1 MKHISF
7 IRSINIGLMLS
18 VALATVALSHYQGF
32 GAMPQGDDED
42 TVSFVG
48 QYLPNEV
55 IDTTVLNRDTATM
68 EVHSHINVITRT
80 YGDSIVLRWAGD
92 DYATWRR
99 LNRGINIL
107 RMDDQGKL
115 DTLAYQLRPASLE
128 MFRALYPETDS
139 LAMMAMGSLY
149 KESMLNKYPTR
160 EEPGSMGSLYEI
172 YEDQQ
177 MTYGVAVLMSELRM
191 DLANRMAMRF
201 VDRNVKP
208 GRKYDYFVHPS
219 DVDSVEKFIIES
231 AIIEG
236 VENVNYTP
244 QPFDIEIKDS
254 ITGPNSVLL
263 KWESSGFSSFEIE
276 RRKKGATAWERCND
290 RPFINMIAEGT
301 GSINFY
307 GNMVEEPGTYE
318 YRIMAHDPFGDLTS
332 PSPVHTVEVPDLI
345 GPSAPM
351 ISLINIIRPQEDL
364 TAEIWAELHIT
375 KEVRESDFVG
385 MVPMYFHERATNGEW
400 KSLLPE
406 GQMMAPTDTMVM
418 VEVTNI
424 PSCMVS
430 IAAVDA
436 AGNKTFSI
444 PQLMRVTD
452 VRAPKAPTG
461 LKAKGS
467 VEDGTITLTWN
478 ALDDEDISYY
488 EVVYAND
495 STHTFLQKSLPGLRD
510 TTFVDTI
517 SLDVN
522 QKYIY
527 YKVRAVDYSTNI
539 GEFSEMLQV
548 IRPSLVPPSVAHLD
562 SAHVGTNGVFMRWIA
577 GGEEQAAYHNV
588 YRKLAS
594 REKTWTLIRTCDG
607 DSVRLAD
614 YVIDVFDH
622 PKENSFEEYSYAVE
636 SFNYS
641 GISSGLSLV
650 YSTIFRGDP
659 VFSAPI
665 QLLGDFDA
673 ERKLT
678 KLAWEVTSA
687 PEGKDWFFCIWR
699 KGPGE
704 DHFKFF
710 ISADPDERDY
720 SDRLLLPGQEAQ
732 YYIQIQ
738 MEDGRESEP
747 SNVVTI
753 KAPVK

>member
-1 MKHISF
+1 MTHTSHIRFLSIALVLTMAITSF
-7 IRSINIGLMLS
+7 SLS
-18 VALATVALSHYQGF
+18 HITMMGDEEQDVADTTVADRPH
-32 GAMPQGDDED
+32 
-42 TVSFVG
+42 
-48 QYLPNEV
+48 LPNE
-55 IDTTVLNRDTATM
+55 IRDTTMFNRDDAKRLY
-68 EVHSHINVITRT
+68 HSKINVLTRS

-92 DYATWRR
+92 DYVTWRR
-99 LNRGINIL
+99 LNRGVNIV
-107 RMDDQGKL
+107 RMDETGRY
-115 DTLAYQLRPASLE
+115 DTLAMNLRPLPLNE
-128 MFRALYPETDS
+128 FRSLYPETDS
-139 LAMMAMGSLY
+139 LAMMAMGTLY
-149 KESMLNKYPTR
+149 KESGYDEHPTMN
-160 EEPGSMGSLYEI
+160 EPGSIGSLVEVHD
-172 YEDQQ
+172 DQQ
-177 MTYGVAVLMSELRM
+177 LTFGVAVLMSELRM
-191 DLANRMAMRF
+191 DLADRMAMRF
-201 VDRNVKP
+201 VDRNVKR
-208 GRKYDYFVHPS
+208 GKKYDYFIFTS
-219 DVDSVEKFIIES
+219 DADSTESIIVN
-231 AIIEG
+231 AAVIED
-236 VENVNYTP
+236 VENVKYTP
-244 QPFDIEIKDS
+244 QPFDIEITDS
-254 ITGPNSVLL
+254 ITNPNNVQLM
-263 KWESSGFSSFEIE
+263 WQCEGYSSFEVE
-276 RRKKGATAWERCND
+276 RREKGAAKWVKCNQH
-290 RPFINMIAEGT
+290 PFINMMTDGDNSQ
-301 GSINFY
+301 SIFSNH
-307 GNMVEEPGTYE
+307 VPKPGTYE

-332 PSPVHTVEVPDLI
+332 PSPVHTVVVPDMI
-345 GPSAPM
+345 APQAPV
-351 ISLINIIRPQEDL
+351 LKYINIDRPKNDP
-364 TAEIWAELHIT
+364 TAEIWADIHFEKT
-375 KEVRESDFVG
+375 EREPDLVG
-385 MVPMYFHERATNGEW
+385 YIPMYYHERITEGKW
-400 KSLLPE
+400 KAFL
-406 GQMMAPTDTMVM
+406 TDGKMLSVNDTV
-418 VEVTNI
+418 VRVNVTNI
-424 PSCMVS
+424 PSSMVCV
-430 IAAVDA
+430 AAIDT
-436 AGNKTFSI
+436 AGNYSYSI
-444 PQLMRVTD
+444 PQIMRVAD
-452 VRAPKAPTG
+452 MRPPKAPTG
-461 LKAKGS
+461 LKATTD
-467 VEDGTITLTWN
+467 VEKGTITLTWD
-478 ALDDEDISYY
+478 ALPDDDIESY
-488 EVVYAND
+488 EIAFAND